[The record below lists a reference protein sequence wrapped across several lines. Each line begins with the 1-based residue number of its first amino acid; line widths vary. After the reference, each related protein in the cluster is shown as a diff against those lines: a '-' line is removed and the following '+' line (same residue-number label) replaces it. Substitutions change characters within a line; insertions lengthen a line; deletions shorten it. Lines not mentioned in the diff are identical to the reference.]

1 MRNLIDFAHACV
13 NVSKVKL
20 IFTSSISSA
29 SSWTSSQGPYP
40 EEPVLDAQFAVGM
53 GYGESKYV
61 SERVFIP
68 LIVVFRSGF
77 IPYSLQ
83 LLIGSGLD
91 ISSLR
96 IGQISGGHQNGAWA
110 VTDWVPIMIKSSL
123 VLGVLPL
130 TTGVIDFV

>member
-13 NVSKVKL
+13 NVSRVKL
-20 IFTSSISSA
+20 IFTSSVSSA

-40 EEPVLDAQFAVGM
+40 EEIILDAKFAVGM

-61 SERVFIP
+61 SERVFIT
-68 LIVVFRSGF
+68 LLVVFRSEFITGF
-77 IPYSLQ
+77 LQ
-83 LLIGSGLD
+83 LLVGSGLD

-110 VTDWVPIMIKSSL
+110 VTDWVPILVKSSL

-130 TTGVIDFV
+130 AAGVIGFV

>member
-1 MRNLIDFAHACV
+1 MCLN
-13 NVSKVKL
+13 
-20 IFTSSISSA
+20 
-29 SSWTSSQGPYP
+29 
-40 EEPVLDAQFAVGM
+40 
-53 GYGESKYV
+53 GYLS
-61 SERVFIP
+61 P